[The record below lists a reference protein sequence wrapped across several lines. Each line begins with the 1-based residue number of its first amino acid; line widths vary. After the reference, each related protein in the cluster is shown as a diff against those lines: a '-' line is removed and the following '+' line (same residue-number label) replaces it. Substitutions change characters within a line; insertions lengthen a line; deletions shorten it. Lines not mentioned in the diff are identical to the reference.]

1 MARIP
6 ETSLA
11 DLAARFGGE
20 TRANPR
26 ENKAIGRIVPIAHA
40 AAGDLAPLTHA
51 RYVGDARA
59 ALSRGAALLV
69 DAKIA
74 RDRELD
80 RDLDPGLH
88 GARIWVSRNA
98 SLALAMILETAEAD
112 ATPAIVHPSAKIS
125 EHVVLHPRVVIGKNV
140 VVGAHAV
147 IGHPGF
153 GWATS
158 EKGARAIPQL
168 GGVVIDDD
176 VSIGPLC
183 TVDAGT
189 LAPTRIGAR
198 TKIDAHVHV
207 GHNVQIGE
215 DCLIA
220 AQCGFAGSAVIGDRV
235 MIGGQAG
242 VGDHVRIG
250 DDAKIAGK
258 SGVIGDV
265 PPGAVMAGYP
275 AMPRVKWLRF
285 MAGAARATE
294 DFESES

>member
-1 MARIP
+1 MIRIP

-26 ENKAIGRIVPIAHA
+26 ENKPIGRIVPIAHA
-40 AAGDLAPLTHA
+40 AAGDLAPLTHP
-51 RYVGDARA
+51 RYSGAGRE
-59 ALSRGAALLV
+59 ALARGAALLV
-69 DAKIA
+69 DAKLVKG
-74 RDRELD
+74 RDLD
-80 RDLDPGLH
+80 RDLDLGVH
-88 GARIWVSRNA
+88 AGRIWISRNA
-98 SLALAMILETAEAD
+98 SLALAMLLEVAD
-112 ATPAIVHPSAKIS
+112 ADVTPPIVHPTAKIG

-140 VVGAHAV
+140 VIGASSV

-153 GWATS
+153 GWAMS
-158 EKGARAIPQL
+158 EEGARAIPQL
-168 GGVVIDDD
+168 GGVVIGDD
-176 VSIGPLC
+176 VAIGPLC
-183 TVDAGT
+183 TIDAGT
-189 LAPTRIGAR
+189 LAPTRVGAR

-220 AQCGFAGSAVIGDRV
+220 AQCGFAGSAVIGDHV

-250 DDAKIAGK
+250 DGAKIAGK

-265 PPGAVMAGYP
+265 PAGSVMAGYP
-275 AMPRVKWLRF
+275 AMPRVKWLRSI
-285 MAGAARATE
+285 AESARGSR
-294 DFESES
+294 DRKSES

>member
-1 MARIP
+1 MIRIP

-51 RYVGDARA
+51 RYFQDGRQ
-59 ALSRGAALLV
+59 ALARGAALLV
-69 DAKIA
+69 DARFKK
-74 RDRELD
+74 DRNLGQ
-80 RDLDPGLH
+80 DLDLGND
-88 GARIWVSRNA
+88 GAGDRIWISSNA
-98 SLALAMILETAEAD
+98 SLALAMILATAIDEAT
-112 ATPAIVHPSAKIS
+112 APVVHPTAKIG

-140 VVGAHAV
+140 VIGANSV

-153 GWATS
+153 GWAIADS
-158 EKGARAIPQL
+158 GARAIPQL
-168 GGVVIDDD
+168 GGVVIEDD
-176 VSIGPLC
+176 VSVGPLS
-183 TVDAGT
+183 TIDAGT

-207 GHNVQIGE
+207 GHNVMIGQ

-265 PPGAVMAGYP
+265 PRGAVVAGYP
-275 AMPRVKWLRF
+275 AMPRVKWLRSI
-285 MAGAARATE
+285 ARATK
-294 DFESES
+294 DRESES